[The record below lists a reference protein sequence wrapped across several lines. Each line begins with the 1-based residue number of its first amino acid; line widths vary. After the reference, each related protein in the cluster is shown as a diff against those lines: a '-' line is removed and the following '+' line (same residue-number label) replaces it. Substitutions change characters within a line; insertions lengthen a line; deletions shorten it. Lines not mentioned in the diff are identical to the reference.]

1 MVASIQAVV
10 VLCLYQLVKS
20 HRVCPRSLSVPPI
33 GREGLVFQAGTVSSG
48 PSCEFLVSSVPVVLG
63 LINHGCP
70 IPETLAA
77 QHSCFACSRA
87 TSLPDYPNVPNCVGC
102 EYWQTA
108 TVSVYVSIAAYWQNW
123 P

>member
-48 PSCEFLVSSVPVVLG
+48 PSCALLVRSVPVVLG

-77 QHSCFACSRA
+77 NTGKRQRYPFTCPLQHTGKIGLDTGAVNERRPDNRYFHAA
-87 TSLPDYPNVPNCVGC
+87 TFPQC
-102 EYWQTA
+102 
-108 TVSVYVSIAAYWQNW
+108 
-123 P
+123 